1 MVARVALKR
10 ALAAAVKVDTQVA
23 KMFLSPWLQVLVEAP
38 QGRVYP
44 YSLSHANWR
53 ASMAKLTSLH
63 LGEGLGGEEDG
74 DVSAVLSVGGAWEA
88 VRTWVGGADRPAEE
102 ASTFFGM
109 WKEDKRE

>member
-74 DVSAVLSVGGAWEA
+74 DVSAVWSVGGG
-88 VRTWVGGADRPAEE
+88 VGSRADV
-102 ASTFFGM
+102 G
-109 WKEDKRE
+109 